1 MGAAHRPCRRIPL
14 PGRART
20 VQVLSTLTTPQF
32 TPPPAASVP
41 PARWR
46 GFVRS
51 VVNTMAVPVLAVVTA
66 FVLGGLLIWVT
77 TGDLMTVIGPR
88 GAFAGL
94 WNGAFG
100 TPQRIADT
108 LLTSTP
114 YIFAGLAVALAFKC
128 GLFNIGA
135 EGQLAFGAVTAAWIG
150 YSLEGIPFPVHMMLA
165 LAAGLLGGLLWGAIP
180 GLLKAYTGAH
190 EVIITIML
198 NYIALQFVQFLL
210 SGPMKD
216 RSPGNVTARTPL
228 VQPEAEIP
236 TMFAGTPWEMHIGVL
251 IAVLSAVLVQ
261 AFLRR
266 TTWGFE
272 LRTVGANQHAARYA
286 GISVARNLVLAMAL
300 SGMLAGAAGAVE
312 VLGVTKR
319 HELGFGTGY
328 GFDSIAIAL
337 LGRSNPYGVVAAA
350 ILFGALKSG
359 ATQMQFN
366 TQISASIISVVQ
378 GLVLLFVAADVIIRW
393 LFRLKVPSQ
402 RGALT
407 LEPAAALAAV
417 VAEQGAVS
425 PIVPA
430 NVTET
435 YPRTTPADIEP
446 SPVFTGSKDG
456 DEPQPK
462 RADPGG
468 SVE

>member
-1 MGAAHRPCRRIPL
+1 M
-14 PGRART
+14 
-20 VQVLSTLTTPQF
+20 
-32 TPPPAASVP
+32 
-41 PARWR
+41 
-46 GFVRS
+46 
-51 VVNTMAVPVLAVVTA
+51 LAVFTA
-66 FVLGGLLIWVT
+66 LVIGGLIIWLT
-77 TGDLMTVIGPR
+77 TGDIMTVIGPE

-94 WNGAFG
+94 WSGAFG
-100 TPQRIADT
+100 SPRRIADT
-108 LLTSTP
+108 LVTSTP

-150 YSLEGIPFPVHMMLA
+150 YSIEGVPFPVHMMLA

-180 GLLKAYTGAH
+180 GILKAYTGAH

-198 NYIALQFVQFLL
+198 NYIALLFVQFLL
-210 SGPMKD
+210 SGPLKD
-216 RSPGNVTARTPL
+216 RAPGNVTARTPL
-228 VQPEAEIP
+228 IQPGAEIP
-236 TMFAGTPWEMHIGVL
+236 SIFAGTPWEMHIGVL
-251 IAVLSAVLVQ
+251 IAIGAAVLVQ
-261 AFLRR
+261 VFLTR

-272 LRTVGANQHAARYA
+272 IRTVGANQHAARYA
-286 GISVARNLVLAMAL
+286 GISVAKNLVLAMSL

-312 VLGVTKR
+312 VLGVTRR

-378 GLVLLFVAADVIIRW
+378 GLVLLLVAADVIVRW
-393 LFRLKVPSQ
+393 LYRLRVPSQ

-417 VAEQGAVS
+417 VAEGAPVAAMAPVIS
-425 PIVPA
+425 
-430 NVTET
+430 ET
-435 YPRTTPADIEP
+435 YPKTAPADVEQP
-446 SPVFTGSKDG
+446 SHFQED
-456 DEPQPK
+456 DERDDDAPRRTDK
-462 RADPGG
+462 GG
-468 SVE
+468 RVE